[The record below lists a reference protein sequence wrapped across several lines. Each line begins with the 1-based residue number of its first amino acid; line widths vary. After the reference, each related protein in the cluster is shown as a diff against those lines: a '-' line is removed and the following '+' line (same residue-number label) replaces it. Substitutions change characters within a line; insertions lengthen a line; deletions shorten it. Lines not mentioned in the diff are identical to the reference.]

1 MGAVKLEIP
10 ESQGVDWAQ
19 QVSAQAKRAILR
31 ALIPRLDE
39 FEGLVDYGNQRIR
52 ALCAERGIDWDSLS
66 ESEREHLI
74 DDLLHETER
83 QV

>member
-10 ESQGVDWAQ
+10 ESQVVDWAQ
-19 QVSAQAKRAILR
+19 QVSAEAKRAILR

-66 ESEREHLI
+66 ESEREHLV

>member
-10 ESQGVDWAQ
+10 ESQVVDWAQ
-19 QVSAQAKRAILR
+19 QVSAEAKRAILR

-39 FEGLVDYGNQRIR
+39 FEGLIDYGNQRIQ